1 MIEETVSRRSVCNT
15 DEPHVRKSASRM
27 PKGDRRSD
35 GGLRRVQQTCLDL
48 HIYIYIFTCIYLLHI
63 YDNVGSFRF
72 NEGIL

>member
-48 HIYIYIFTCIYLLHI
+48 HIYIYIHMYLLVAHI
-63 YDNVGSFRF
+63 
-72 NEGIL
+72 